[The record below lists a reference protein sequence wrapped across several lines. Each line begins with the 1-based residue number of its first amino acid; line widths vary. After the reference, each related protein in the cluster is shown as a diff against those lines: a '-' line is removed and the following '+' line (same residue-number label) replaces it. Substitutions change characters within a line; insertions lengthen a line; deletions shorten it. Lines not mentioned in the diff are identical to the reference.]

1 MHCTN
6 DNLGLLQKKSSEGQ
20 APKTSPFSTTAGQKF
35 LPHSSDSNAAVG
47 QLIKTALQFDLQ
59 HEIPSYVLEHMRSS
73 STLTQAVSLPL
84 QPASEALHTP
94 IASAAVQQSLSLL
107 KMATTVLVLP
117 MQPYEQSP
125 AVVQLGENGMTI
137 AVNSNL
143 LGSFLQCAS
152 SGSSRHPKPL
162 NNQFTALMQ
171 PCDTGF
177 STAVNPNTFGGLQT

>member
-1 MHCTN
+1 MT
-6 DNLGLLQKKSSEGQ
+6 
-20 APKTSPFSTTAGQKF
+20 
-35 LPHSSDSNAAVG
+35 
-47 QLIKTALQFDLQ
+47 
-59 HEIPSYVLEHMRSS
+59 IPSYVLEHMRSS

-177 STAVNPNTFGGLQT
+177 STAVNPNTFGALLTGSTSLSEVCKPDWDTDPAAFSRFPKPEPSNARWPGGWLRKLTGYQEPIPSRL